1 MNVESSTA
9 VIRRMSV
16 ITAPLVQAATLY
28 LLFTGR
34 ATLAAVIATIS
45 ITLLAVLLARNHH
58 QTVRA
63 ERRADQLKADLDA
76 AYRDPVTGLTVRTV
90 AEQHLTDTAGIDVTV
105 ALVDVDD
112 MHGINAAH
120 HHDGGDL
127 VLTAVADR
135 LLHAAVPG
143 DLVARLG
150 GDEFVVIT
158 QRGPHALARALATAP
173 APPVALGAT
182 RVPVN
187 VSIGICQVPGGDP
200 HAALGCADRAMFT
213 AKRRRSGIEHYDP
226 DRDGVPPSHGVR
238 PPVRHR
244 DRRATRRTCG
254 DA

>member
-1 MNVESSTA
+1 MILKPSVA
-9 VIRRMSV
+9 AIRRVSV
-16 ITAPLVQAATLY
+16 ITAPLVAAATLY
-28 LLFTGR
+28 LLLTGR
-34 ATLAAVIATIS
+34 ATLAAVIATIG
-45 ITLLAVLLARNHH
+45 IALLAVLLAQNHH
-58 QTVRA
+58 QTTRA
-63 ERRADQLKADLDA
+63 QRRADQLKADLDA
-76 AYRDPVTGLTVRTV
+76 AYRDPVTGLAVRTV
-90 AEQHLTDTAGIDVTV
+90 AEQHLTDTAGTDVTV

-135 LLHAAVPG
+135 LRHAAEPG

-158 QRGPHALARALATAP
+158 HRDPHALARALATAP
-173 APPVALGAT
+173 APPVALGPT

-200 HAALGCADRAMFT
+200 HTALGCADRAMFT
-213 AKRRRSGIEHYDP
+213 AKRRRSGIEHYDS
-226 DRDGVPPSHGVR
+226 DRDGVPLSHGVR